1 MKNKKLLY
9 LLLGISLLS
18 LIGQA
23 LIYPQLPETIAT
35 HFDSQGNA
43 NGYGP
48 KTTIFLLG
56 LLPPALCLLFWFL
69 PKIDPKYQNYSKH
82 EKVYSLMAVLTTLFM
97 ILINWV
103 MVFKAMDAPLPV
115 EYLVP
120 CLIGILFIIL
130 GNFLPRVRPNYF
142 LGIRTPWALD
152 NEFVWK
158 KTHKFGGIIFCAMG
172 AVMILFP
179 LLPFSSGL
187 TTQITAAVVLA
198 ASLSTYLYSYLVY
211 RKYVKKQ

>member
-69 PKIDPKYQNYSKH
+69 PKIDPN
-82 EKVYSLMAVLTTLFM
+82 
-97 ILINWV
+97 
-103 MVFKAMDAPLPV
+103 
-115 EYLVP
+115 
-120 CLIGILFIIL
+120 
-130 GNFLPRVRPNYF
+130 
-142 LGIRTPWALD
+142 IRTTQ
-152 NEFVWK
+152 NTK
-158 KTHKFGGIIFCAMG
+158 KFT
-172 AVMILFP
+172 
-179 LLPFSSGL
+179 LLW
-187 TTQITAAVVLA
+187 Q
-198 ASLSTYLYSYLVY
+198 Y
-211 RKYVKKQ
+211 